1 MRWLFALLILLNAGY
16 FIWQYNIQESSEA
29 RLATPLALPADSS
42 IKPLVL
48 LREVTP
54 TTAPEAAST
63 VKKATPEEPPPAPV
77 ASVLTPT
84 ESCYTIGPFI
94 TAQDTERASILLD
107 EAGLTSHLRTDGA
120 PDIPEYWLDIDNS
133 AEQSLSPISEA
144 LWQTLNSTFTD
155 IQQQPRACQ

>member
-16 FIWQYNIQESSEA
+16 FIWQYSIQESSEA
-29 RLATPLALPADSS
+29 RPATPLALPPDSS

-54 TTAPEAAST
+54 TAPEAAST
-63 VKKATPEEPPPAPV
+63 VEKATPEEPPPAIAAPV
-77 ASVLTPT
+77 SPPT
-84 ESCYTIGPFI
+84 EPCYTIGPFI
-94 TAQDTERASILLD
+94 TAQDAQSASTLLD
-107 EAGLTSHLRTDGA
+107 EAGLTSHLRADGA
-120 PDIPEYWLDIDNS
+120 PDIPQYWLDIDNS
-133 AEQSLSPISEA
+133 ANPSLPPISEA